1 MANLWVK
8 KSIAALKAE
17 AAESSEVGL
26 KRTLSGTNLVLLGI
40 GAIIGAGF
48 FGLTGEASAKFAG
61 PAIPLSFVLGGI
73 VCAFAGL
80 CYAEMASTVPVAGSA
95 YTYAYAT
102 MGEFIAWLI
111 GWDLILEYMVGATTV
126 AINWSGYVAS
136 FLHDRG
142 IDLPANLL
150 ASPGTVMIEVPDK
163 IAGELHLRHGWS
175 MLESVKERLID
186 NALPQLGA
194 VTGATLLE
202 PAKHVLNNAS
212 LNFGYPTASAI
223 INLPAMIIVAL
234 VTILLVIGVK
244 ESARVNNV
252 IVFVKV
258 SILVLLIALGLP
270 LVTSANWGGPFI
282 PAADDWFHYGWSG
295 IFRAAGVVF
304 FAYIG
309 FDAVSTTAQEAK
321 NPQRDMPI
329 GIIGSLI
336 ICTIL
341 YCLGSIVLTGV
352 VNFKQLH
359 VPDPVAVA
367 TDAMRMP
374 WLSFYVKIGAIAGL
388 SSVILVMLMS
398 QPRIFYSMSRDG
410 LLPPIVA
417 KIHPKFHT
425 PYITTIITG
434 LIVMTA
440 AGLVPLSVAGE
451 LTSIG
456 TLFAF
461 AVVSAGVLYLRI
473 TQPHIERPFKAP
485 LIWFTAPMGVISALI
500 LMIFLPYETWA
511 RLVIWMIIGLVIYF
525 VYGAWHSVLGKGKA
539 PEKAV
544 EHAVAAESS

>member
-8 KSIAALKAE
+8 KSIAELKAE
-17 AAESSEVGL
+17 AAESEGAGL
-26 KRTLSGTNLVLLGI
+26 KRTLSGTNLIMLGI

-48 FGLTGEASAKFAG
+48 FGLTGEASATYAG
-61 PAIPLSFVLGGI
+61 PAISLSFVLGGI

-142 IDLPANLL
+142 IDIPARFL
-150 ASPGTVMIEVPDK
+150 ASPGTAMVEVPDQV
-163 IAGELHLRHGWS
+163 AHDLHLRHGWS
-175 MLESVKERLID
+175 MLASVKDRLTEAGID
-186 NALPQLGA
+186 F
-194 VTGATLLE
+194 
-202 PAKHVLNNAS
+202 S
-212 LNFGYPTASAI
+212 GYPQVSAI
-223 INLPAMIIVAL
+223 INVPAMVIVAL
-234 VTILLVIGVK
+234 VTALLVIGVK

-258 SILVLLIALGLP
+258 SILILLIALGLP
-270 LVTSANWGGPFI
+270 LISRENWGGPFI
-282 PAADDWFHYGWSG
+282 PPSDEWFHYGWTG

-309 FDAVSTTAQEAK
+309 FDAVSTTAQEAE

-341 YCLGSIVLTGV
+341 YCLGALVLTGV
-352 VNFKQLH
+352 VNYKQLH

-398 QPRIFYSMSRDG
+398 QPRIFYAMSKDG
-410 LLPPIVA
+410 LLPPVVA
-417 KIHPKFHT
+417 KIHPRFHT

-440 AGLVPLSVAGE
+440 AGILPLSVAGE

-461 AVVSAGVLYLRI
+461 AVVSGGVLYLRI
-473 TQPHIERPFKAP
+473 TQPDVERPFKAP
-485 LIWFTAPMGVISALI
+485 AIWFTGPMGVITAVL
-500 LMIFLPYETWA
+500 LMLTLPRDTWI
-511 RLVIWMIIGLVIYF
+511 RLVVWMIVGLVIYF
-525 VYGAWHSVLGKGKA
+525 VYGVHNSVLGAGKPA
-539 PEKAV
+539 PREDDLATS
-544 EHAVAAESS
+544 AAGARD